1 MENENFYLKIENNI
15 PVNHPVL
22 ESNLRMFY
30 PDLDP
35 SDPPEGWAKFIRSE
49 VPTIQPNEII
59 EGVSYEISNYLTDL
73 YKTKTYTDIYNI
85 REITS
90 SDKAV
95 MIEQYKQMNPEQSD
109 WVFDEAT
116 DTLIPPIPKPTDG
129 EEYVWMLPNKTI
141 GETEGRWIN
150 KKEVVSAS
158 KEEFDAMFQAM
169 KELQLE
175 INNSSSANVSSNT
188 VQELID
194 DIKKSTE
201 IEEPIS

>member
-35 SDPPEGWAKFIRSE
+35 NDPPEGWAKFIRSE